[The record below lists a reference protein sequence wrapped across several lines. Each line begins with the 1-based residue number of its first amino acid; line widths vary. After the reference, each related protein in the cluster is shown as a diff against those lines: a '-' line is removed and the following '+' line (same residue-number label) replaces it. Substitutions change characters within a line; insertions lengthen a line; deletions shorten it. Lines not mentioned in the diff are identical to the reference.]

1 MPAYDYRKDSDD
13 LNFKD
18 VEYYR
23 NTCFYCNEENVIIV
37 NVHDLTFWQSGEFI
51 QDAFPYLNPNQR
63 ELVKTGIHP
72 ECWENIFGKEDDE
85 EDN

>member
-1 MPAYDYRKDSDD
+1 MPAYDYRENPDD

-23 NTCFYCNEENVIIV
+23 NTCIHCNEENVIII
-37 NVHDLTFWQSGEFI
+37 NINDLTFWQSGEFI
-51 QDAFPYLNPNQR
+51 QDAFPYLTRDQR

-72 ECWENIFGKEDDE
+72 ECWEKIFESSDE
-85 EDN
+85 E

>member
-23 NTCFYCNEENVIIV
+23 NTCYYCHEENIIIV
-37 NVHDLTFWQSGEFI
+37 DVNDLTFWQSGEFI
-51 QDAFPYLNPNQR
+51 QDAFPYLNADQR
-63 ELVKTGIHP
+63 ELVKTGIHS
-72 ECWENIFGKEDDE
+72 ECWDKMFGKDDE
-85 EDN
+85 E